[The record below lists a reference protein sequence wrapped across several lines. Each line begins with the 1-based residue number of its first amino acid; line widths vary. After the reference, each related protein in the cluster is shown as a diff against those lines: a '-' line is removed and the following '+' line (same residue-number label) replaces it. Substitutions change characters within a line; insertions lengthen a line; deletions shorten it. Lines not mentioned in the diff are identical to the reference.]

1 LAKAGRIIAFVSLQS
16 FFPVAFP
23 SYPPFTT
30 SSPLK
35 TMYKSLFFLLAL
47 WLGAACTSAQAQT
60 LSPLGIWTNA
70 EKKATFEIYK
80 CGDKLCGKIVTL
92 AVPNDPAT
100 GKPKTDTPNPDPK
113 LRSRP
118 RLGMV
123 FMQGFS
129 YDDDNKWDNGKIYDP
144 ESGKTYSCYMK
155 MESANTMEV
164 KGYIGFSLIG
174 KSQTWTRVK

>member
-1 LAKAGRIIAFVSLQS
+1 
-16 FFPVAFP
+16 
-23 SYPPFTT
+23 
-30 SSPLK
+30 
-35 TMYKSLFFLLAL
+35 MYKSLFFLLAL
-47 WLGAACTSAQAQT
+47 WLGTACTSAQAQT

-80 CGDKLCGKIVTL
+80 CGDKLCGKIVSL
-92 AVPNDPAT
+92 AVPNDP
-100 GKPKTDTPNPDPK
+100 PNPDPK

-123 FMQGFS
+123 FMQDFS

-155 MESANTMEV
+155 MESANSMEV